1 VKNLSAILFGKI
13 SGKMLLT
20 KFSVSLNLAKQ
31 IAQKA
36 EAEAV
41 KQNLAVCIAV
51 VNDAGQ
57 LIYFL
62 KMDDS
67 TNASGD
73 IAVAK
78 AQHAINYRRDTRY
91 HEEFLKQGQLRVL
104 ALPNTLS
111 IEGGVQLIHENK
123 LVGAIGVSGAA
134 AADDGRIATA
144 GAAFLSTLQEEQAS
158 GK

>member
-1 VKNLSAILFGKI
+1 
-13 SGKMLLT
+13 MLLK
-20 KFSVSLNLAKQ
+20 KFSISLALAKQ
-31 IAQKA
+31 IAEKA

-41 KQNLAVCIAV
+41 KQNLDVCIAV

-57 LIYFL
+57 LVSFL

-73 IAVAK
+73 IAIAK
-78 AQHAINYRRDTRY
+78 AQHAVNYRRDTRY

-111 IEGGVQLIHENK
+111 IEGGVQLVYDGK
-123 LVGAIGVSGAA
+123 LIGAIGVSGAA

-144 GAAFLSTLQEEQAS
+144 GATFLSTIKEKEQS
-158 GK
+158 PFGK

>member
-1 VKNLSAILFGKI
+1 
-13 SGKMLLT
+13 MLLT
-20 KFSVSLNLAKQ
+20 KFSISLQLAKQ
-31 IAQKA
+31 IAGKA
-36 EAEAV
+36 EEEAV
-41 KQNLAVCIAV
+41 KQNLAVCITV

-57 LIYFL
+57 LVYFL

-73 IAVAK
+73 IAIAK
-78 AQHAINYRRDTRY
+78 AQHAVNYRRDTKY

-111 IEGGVQLIHENK
+111 IEGGVQLVYDGK
-123 LVGAIGVSGAA
+123 LIGAIGVSGAA

-144 GAAFLSTLQEEQAS
+144 GATFLSEE
-158 GK
+158 KE

>member
-1 VKNLSAILFGKI
+1 
-13 SGKMLLT
+13 MLRT
-20 KFSVSLNLAKQ
+20 KFSVSLTLAKRV
-31 IAQKA
+31 AEKA
-36 EAEAV
+36 EEQAL

-51 VNDAGQ
+51 VDDAGC
-57 LIYFL
+57 LVYFL

-78 AQHAINYRRDTRY
+78 AQHAVNYRRDTKY

-111 IEGGVQLIHENK
+111 IEGGVQLLYDDK
-123 LVGAIGVSGAA
+123 LIGAIGVSGAA
-134 AADDGRIATA
+134 AVDDGRIASA
-144 GAAFLSTLQEEQAS
+144 GAAFLSTLKEKEQRAS

>member
-1 VKNLSAILFGKI
+1 
-13 SGKMLLT
+13 MLLK
-20 KFSVSLNLAKQ
+20 KFSISLALAKQ
-31 IAQKA
+31 IAEKA

-51 VNDAGQ
+51 VNDAGR
-57 LIYFL
+57 LVYFL

-73 IAVAK
+73 IAIAK
-78 AQHAINYRRDTRY
+78 AQHAVNYRRDTRY

-111 IEGGVQLIHENK
+111 IEGGVQLVYDSK
-123 LVGAIGVSGAA
+123 LIGAIGVSGAA

-144 GAAFLSTLQEEQAS
+144 GATFLSAIK
-158 GK
+158 GKE